1 MEVLYN
7 KQLLDRYK
15 IFIMRYCKSLNIQYN
30 PLNHT
35 VKKLDDIQTIIN
47 LADRAAELEFSKV
60 LNNKINDDINANKL
74 LR

>member
-7 KQLLDRYK
+7 KQLLNRYK
-15 IFIMRYCKSLNIQYN
+15 IFILRYCKALNIQYD